1 MAKKKRKNY
10 KHKDPW
16 GVEIFV
22 TCDRSRISR
31 LAILKTNGE
40 KHEDSEIKMDRTVT
54 GNESK
59 NN

>member
-1 MAKKKRKNY
+1 M
-10 KHKDPW
+10 
-16 GVEIFV
+16 EIFV

-31 LAILKTNGE
+31 PTILKTNGE